1 MKLGTVIAVVGVCL
15 AAAEGHADP
24 AARHDAGRVADV
36 SFGIFCDRPPAT
48 ASTDK
53 DTIKGTVER
62 YAANPTLWRK
72 TQVIPAVDGLLF
84 GVLGREDPNSGAP
97 VTIVVDHPP
106 LGPRGTTRESWETEM
121 HSNRITFHGYY
132 LGLSDG
138 SPVGDWT
145 MTALREGREL
155 FAVEFEVVKA
165 TRADRKGYANCASK
179 PVS

>member
-1 MKLGTVIAVVGVCL
+1 MSIRAIVTVAAACL
-15 AAAEGHADP
+15 ATDLHADP
-24 AARHDAGRVADV
+24 AARFDAKRVAEV
-36 SFGIFCDRPPAT
+36 SFGIFCERPPAT

-62 YAANPTLWRK
+62 YASNPALWDK
-72 TQVIPAVDGLLF
+72 TQTIPAVDGLLF
-84 GVLGREDPNSGAP
+84 GVLGREDPSSSAP

-106 LGPRGTTRESWETEM
+106 LGSRRTTRESWETEM
-121 HSNRITFHGYY
+121 QGDRITFHGYY

-145 MTALREGREL
+145 ITAIRGGREL

-165 TRADRKGYANCASK
+165 TRADRKAYANCATK